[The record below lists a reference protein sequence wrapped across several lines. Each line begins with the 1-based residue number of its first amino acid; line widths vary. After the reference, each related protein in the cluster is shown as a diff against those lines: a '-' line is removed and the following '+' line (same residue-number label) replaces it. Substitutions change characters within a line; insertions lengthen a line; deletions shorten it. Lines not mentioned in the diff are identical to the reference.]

1 MGKKIAVGIG
11 VIMVVCLGM
20 VAALRAQRPA
30 EPAGAVDEFARLV
43 DKFDQLAAHTH
54 ETDKLVL
61 AQLAVVISNQE
72 KILKELE
79 IVKVRATRR

>member
-11 VIMVVCLGM
+11 IITLVCLGM
-20 VAALRAQRPA
+20 SVSLRAQRPV

-43 DKFDQLAAHTH
+43 DKFDQLAAHTN

>member
-11 VIMVVCLGM
+11 IIALVCFC
-20 VAALRAQRPA
+20 VHATLRAQRPV
-30 EPAGAVDEFARLV
+30 EPAGGDELAKMEAKL
-43 DKFDQLAAHTH
+43 DQ
-54 ETDKLVL
+54 VL
-61 AQLAVVISNQE
+61 ANTSEADKKILVQLAVVVSNQE